1 VRSKALAVFTR
12 QLSVMIDAGLPLV
25 QCLSL
30 LSDGHS
36 DPQLIRAARAVRME
50 VEGGAS
56 LAAALRRQPQVFDPL
71 YCNMVAAGEAG
82 GILDVILKR
91 LAVFIEKQAT
101 LTAHVRAAAVYPVSI
116 LTVAFVVVVLI
127 LWKVVPMFTSLFEG
141 FDATLPLPTMAVI
154 WMSQRVAVFIPF
166 FVTAGALGSWMFRRW
181 YATPKGRARVDQ
193 TLLAIPMVGGVL
205 RRVAIARFCRTLGT
219 LLGAGVPL
227 IEGLEITARTSGNAI
242 VENAVRSVR
251 ERVEGGETIWK
262 PLSATGVFP
271 PMVAQMIGV
280 GEHTGALDTML
291 GKIAEF
297 YEEEV
302 DTAVRGL
309 VSILEPALVSVL
321 GVVVGGIVVS
331 MYLPLFDLIGQLS

>member
-1 VRSKALAVFTR
+1 
-12 QLSVMIDAGLPLV
+12 
-25 QCLSL
+25 
-30 LSDGHS
+30 
-36 DPQLIRAARAVRME
+36 
-50 VEGGAS
+50 
-56 LAAALRRQPQVFDPL
+56 
-71 YCNMVAAGEAG
+71 
-82 GILDVILKR
+82 
-91 LAVFIEKQAT
+91 
-101 LTAHVRAAAVYPVSI
+101 
-116 LTVAFVVVVLI
+116 
-127 LWKVVPMFTSLFEG
+127 
-141 FDATLPLPTMAVI
+141 
-154 WMSQRVAVFIPF
+154 
-166 FVTAGALGSWMFRRW
+166 MFRRW

-331 MYLPLFDLIGQLS
+331 MYLPRFDLIGQLS